1 MKVLKFGGGCLQDVN
16 QIKKLPTILK
26 EYDNDII
33 IVVSAFGKLT
43 NLLDKI
49 YASKNTDLDLV
60 LSFFQD
66 IMLRLELSDESTKTI
81 LKYCLDLYSVNKFS
95 HSGFLSIGEL
105 VSSKVLSFY
114 FKKINFS
121 HNLFNASK
129 MIKTHD
135 AGVNS
140 QINWQAT
147 LEHFKNHQA
156 LFLDTGSFPILTQ
169 GFISSSYGGD
179 KKHSPTCLGREGS
192 DYSAAIFGHLL
203 NAKEV
208 ILFKDV
214 NGVYSS
220 DPKKDLTAQLFLELS
235 YENAFNLCNNINTIV
250 HPKTIKKLAEKRIP
264 LIIKNFNNLLVPG
277 TKIN

>member
-16 QIKKLPTILK
+16 QIKKLPNILK
-26 EYDNDII
+26 KYDNDII

-43 NLLDKI
+43 NLLDTI
-49 YASKNTDLDLV
+49 YTSKNTDLDLV

-66 IMLRLELSDESTKTI
+66 IMLRLELSDQSINTI
-81 LKYCLDLYSVNKFS
+81 LKYCLDLYSANKFS

-114 FKKINFS
+114 FNKINFS

-129 MIKTHD
+129 VIKTDD

-140 QINWQAT
+140 EINWEAT
-147 LEHFKNHQA
+147 LDQFKHYEN
-156 LFLDTGSFPILTQ
+156 LFLDTPSFPILTQ
-169 GFISSSYGGD
+169 GFISNSYGD
-179 KKHSPTCLGREGS
+179 KKDSPTCLGREGS

-214 NGVYSS
+214 NGIYSA
-220 DPKKDLTAQLFLELS
+220 DPKKDLSAQLFLELS
-235 YENAFNLCNNINTIV
+235 YENAFNLCNNINTVV
-250 HPKTIKKLAEKRIP
+250 HPKTIKKLEEKSMP
-264 LIIKNFNNLLVPG
+264 LIIKNFNNLVAPG